1 MLTATKDA
9 PVVAYQPLRRVE
21 NPPLG
26 LLYLISAETERMA
39 AS

>member
-9 PVVAYQPLRRVE
+9 SVLAYQALRRVE

-26 LLYLISAETERMA
+26 LLYLISTKTERMA